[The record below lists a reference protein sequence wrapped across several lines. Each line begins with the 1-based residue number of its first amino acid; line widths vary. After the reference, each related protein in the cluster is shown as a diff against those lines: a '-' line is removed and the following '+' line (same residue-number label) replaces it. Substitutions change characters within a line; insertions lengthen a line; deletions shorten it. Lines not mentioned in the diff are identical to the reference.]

1 MSCEAIISAPPAV
14 LGKGDAVAD
23 ALQILR
29 QHNVAALPVTDAKGH
44 FVGIFGLRELISLML
59 PRAVRL
65 GVEMGELGF
74 VSDSMDDLRAR
85 LGAFAKDSVGKH
97 LAPHRAIRAETPIIE
112 ALMLLY
118 QGDSYLPVVD
128 NAGKLVGIVSAADT
142 LARVVE
148 EV

>member
-1 MSCEAIISAPPAV
+1 MSCQAIISAPPAI
-14 LGKGDAVAD
+14 LGKGDTVGD
-23 ALQILR
+23 ALRILR
-29 QHNVAALPVTDAKGH
+29 ENNVAALPVTDAKGH
-44 FVGIFGLRELISLML
+44 FVGIFGLRELIALAL

-74 VSDSMDDLRAR
+74 VSDSMDDIRTR
-85 LGAFAKDSVGKH
+85 LGAFAKDNVGKH
-97 LAPHRAIRAETPIIE
+97 MAPHRAIRAETPLIE

-118 QGDSYLPVVD
+118 RGDFYLPVVD
-128 NAGKLVGIVSAADT
+128 GTGKLVGVVTATAA